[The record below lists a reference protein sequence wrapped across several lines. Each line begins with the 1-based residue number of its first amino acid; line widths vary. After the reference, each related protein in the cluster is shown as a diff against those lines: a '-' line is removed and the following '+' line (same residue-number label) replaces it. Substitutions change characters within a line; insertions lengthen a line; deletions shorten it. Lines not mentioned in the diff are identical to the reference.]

1 MEELFNA
8 QRQGLFAYL
17 YRLSGDVQL
26 AEDLLQETF
35 ERCLRHYAPKDV
47 RPALLYKIARNA
59 LIDARRR
66 RCLHL
71 VGEREGF
78 EPAPQERAL
87 AAKQAV
93 AGLEA
98 ALARL
103 EALDREA
110 LAFAA
115 AGELSYAEIAGLL
128 GLSEASLKV
137 RIHRARLKLRELMKE
152 NGHAG

>member
-1 MEELFNA
+1 
-8 QRQGLFAYL
+8 
-17 YRLSGDVQL
+17 
-26 AEDLLQETF
+26 
-35 ERCLRHYAPKDV
+35 V

>member
-1 MEELFNA
+1 MRPTPWN
-8 QRQGLFAYL
+8 
-17 YRLSGDVQL
+17 
-26 AEDLLQETF
+26 LL
-35 ERCLRHYAPKDV
+35 LL
-47 RPALLYKIARNA
+47 PALLGA
-59 LIDARRR
+59 
-66 RCLHL
+66 
-71 VGEREGF
+71 V
-78 EPAPQERAL
+78 PAPERVVLAMGTRLELQIGDPAAQERAL

-103 EALDREA
+103 DALDREA

-137 RIHRARLKLRELMKE
+137 RIHRARLRLRELMKE